1 MILISFVANLPSR
14 YGSPLQTLQAA
25 IKQLDVRSDINI
37 VSVSDIYLTA
47 PVPVSDQPWYHNGVL
62 SVETDLAPRQ
72 LLAVLQSVEAE
83 FGRERGE
90 RNAARVLD
98 LDILAYN
105 DEILDEEG
113 LILPHPRMSSRAFV
127 LYPLRDVAP
136 LWRHPVSLE
145 GVGAMIAGLPADQDI
160 RKVEHHDAK
169 AG

>member
-1 MILISFVANLPSR
+1 MILIAFGANLPSV
-14 YGSPLQTLQAA
+14 YGSPYETLQEA
-25 IKQLDVRSDINI
+25 IAQLDDLSEVSV
-37 VSVSDIYLTA
+37 VSVSDIYITA

-62 SVETDLAPRQ
+62 SVETDLAPRE
-72 LLAVLQSVEAE
+72 LLLLLQKIEAD
-83 FGRERGE
+83 FGREKAE

-113 LILPHPRMSSRAFV
+113 LVLPHPRMSDRAFV

-136 LWRHPVSLE
+136 LWQHPVSGL
-145 GVGAMIAGLPADQDI
+145 GVETMIAGLPANQEI
-160 RKVEHHDAK
+160 AKVECHDAR

>member
-1 MILISFVANLPSR
+1 MILIAFGANLPSR

-25 IKQLDVRSDINI
+25 IKQLDARSD
-37 VSVSDIYLTA
+37 VHVLSVSDIYLTA

-62 SVETDLAPRQ
+62 SVETDLSPRA
-72 LLAVLQSVEAE
+72 LLSVLQSVEAE

-113 LILPHPRMSSRAFV
+113 LVLPHPRMSERAFV

-136 LWRHPVSLE
+136 LWRHPVSME
-145 GVGAMIAGLPADQDI
+145 GVEAMITTLPADQEI
-160 RKVEHHDAK
+160 QKVEHHDAK